1 MTKKEQLEY
10 YKKLINNTGLCSSL
24 KNQYPLVYEKLMEL
38 FVSHP
43 DYPEKIVNVVDVSII
58 KNKINPKYLELQ
70 LMKQNN
76 ETDNISYI
84 ACIKKP
90 NDTKNLKEAM
100 RYAISPQILTFKNN
114 QINLECDI
122 CKSNENIQIDHL
134 LLFKHIYDDFLK
146 NRNDI
151 PSKFNENYFNGAQ
164 FKPEDNFFEKEWY
177 QFHQDKATL
186 RCLCRNCNLIRK
198 KT

>member
-1 MTKKEQLEY
+1 
-10 YKKLINNTGLCSSL
+10 
-24 KNQYPLVYEKLMEL
+24 MEL

-43 DYPEKIVNVVDVSII
+43 DYPEKIVNDVDVSII

-84 ACIKKP
+84 TCLNKSD
-90 NDTKNLKEAM
+90 NTKYLKEAM
-100 RYAISPQILTFKNN
+100 RYAISPQILVFKNN

-146 NRNDI
+146 NRNEI

-164 FKPEDNFFEKEWY
+164 FQPKDKLFEAEWY
-177 QFHQDKATL
+177 EFHKQNSQL
-186 RCLCRNCNLIRK
+186 RCLCKSCNLTRK
-198 KT
+198 KK

>member
-24 KNQYPLVYEKLMEL
+24 KNQYPLIYEKLMEL

-58 KNKINPKYLELQ
+58 KNKLNPKYLELQ
-70 LMKQNN
+70 LIKQNN

-84 ACIKKP
+84 ACINKP
-90 NDTKNLKEAM
+90 NNTKYLKEAM
-100 RYAISPQILTFKNN
+100 RYAISPQILAFKNN

-164 FKPEDNFFEKEWY
+164 FKPEDDFFEKEWY

-186 RCLCRNCNLIRK
+186 RCLCRNCNLTRK